1 MDTNRRPIFVIPVGA
16 SNAQGCAHHAVDRRS
31 RPSPHWTRPMADK
44 PASSQQRYLR
54 TTEAARF
61 LGLSGRTLEK
71 HRTHGTGPSYR
82 KLGGRVVYALE
93 DLQAWAD
100 IGLRQS
106 TSDSGKGVV
115 HAAKPV
121 PGLGPLAGP
130 RSR

>member
-1 MDTNRRPIFVIPVGA
+1 
-16 SNAQGCAHHAVDRRS
+16 
-31 RPSPHWTRPMADK
+31 MADK
-44 PASSQQRYLR
+44 SSSSQRYLR
-54 TTEAARF
+54 TPEAARL

-82 KLGGRVVYALE
+82 KLGGRVVYTIE

-106 TSDSGKGVV
+106 TSDRGRGVI

-121 PGLGPLAGP
+121 PGLGRLAAH

>member
-1 MDTNRRPIFVIPVGA
+1 
-16 SNAQGCAHHAVDRRS
+16 
-31 RPSPHWTRPMADK
+31 MADK
-44 PASSQQRYLR
+44 PANPQQRLLR
-54 TTEAARF
+54 TTEAGRL

-71 HRTHGTGPSYR
+71 HRTYGTGPRYR
-82 KLGGRVVYALE
+82 KLGGRVVYAVE

-106 TSDSGKGVV
+106 TTDPGQGVV

-121 PGLGPLAGP
+121 PGVGPLAGS